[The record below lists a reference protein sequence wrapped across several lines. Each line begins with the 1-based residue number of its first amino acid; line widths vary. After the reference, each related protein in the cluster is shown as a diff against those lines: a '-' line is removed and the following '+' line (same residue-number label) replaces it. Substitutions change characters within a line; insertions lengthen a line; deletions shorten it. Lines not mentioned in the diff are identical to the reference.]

1 MRIKATQKAQAAT
14 TATHDFLHDQLV
26 GLNMAEE
33 VISRM
38 IPASVL
44 GAFSA
49 PTLWHSDLHL
59 GNIYVSDDD
68 PTQIVS
74 LIDWQGVV
82 ISPIFCQVRFP
93 PFLSVDQGYQMGNQA
108 PRLPGNLDE
117 MAEEER
123 QLALFQHKQYSMAK
137 IYEGNLA
144 LNHQNAYRALQLPS
158 FFRELMIR
166 CGEVSMEGVTPLREC
181 LIHISEVWEE
191 AGFLGHC
198 PISFSGQELK
208 KHASEFEEYE
218 TYHRIREGA
227 QEFLGTDSEGWF
239 SPMENFE
246 EKKQLNRKLRQQLI
260 DDCAEYGKTQD
271 EIRAIW
277 PF

>member
-1 MRIKATQKAQAAT
+1 MRIKATQNAQAAT
-14 TATHDFLHDQLV
+14 SAIHGTFEDQLE

-33 VISRM
+33 VMSRM
-38 IPASVL
+38 TPTSIL
-44 GAFSA
+44 GAVSA

-59 GNIYVSDDD
+59 GNIYVSDQD

-82 ISPIFCQVRFP
+82 ISPILCQVRFP
-93 PFLSVDQGYQMGNQA
+93 PFLTVDQGYQIGNQV
-108 PRLPGNLDE
+108 PRLPENIDE
-117 MAEEER
+117 MPEEDR
-123 QLALFQHKQYSMAK
+123 QFALFQHEQRLMAK
-137 IYEGNLA
+137 IYEGNLG
-144 LNHQNAYRALQLPS
+144 LTHKNAYRALQLPS
-158 FFRELMIR
+158 FFRELFIR
-166 CGEVSMEGVTPLREC
+166 CGEVSTEGVAPLREC

-191 AGFLGHC
+191 AGFLGPC
-198 PISFSGQELK
+198 PISFSSQELK
-208 KHASEFEEYE
+208 RHACEFEEYE

-239 SPMENFE
+239 SPMENFD
-246 EKKQLNRKLRQQLI
+246 EKKQLNRKLRQQII

-271 EIRAIW
+271 EIRAMW